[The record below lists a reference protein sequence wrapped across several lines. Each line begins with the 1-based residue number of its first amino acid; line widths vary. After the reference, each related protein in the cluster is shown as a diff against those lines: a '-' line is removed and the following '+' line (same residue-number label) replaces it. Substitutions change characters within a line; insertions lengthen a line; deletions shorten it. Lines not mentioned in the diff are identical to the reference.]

1 MAKNTVLALDL
12 GTKCG
17 WAYRLGAEL
26 VSGSAGFA
34 AGKFDGPGMRFV
46 KFRRFLNT
54 LHQARPIGQVA
65 FEGVRR
71 HLGVDAA
78 HVYGGFMS
86 HLQSWCDEQEPQIPY
101 EGVPVQKIKIFACG
115 KGNAKKEAVIAA
127 MVELGYRPIDDNE
140 ADAIALLLYVEGL

>member
-1 MAKNTVLALDL
+1 MTTKTILSLDL

-17 WAYRLGAEL
+17 WAYRLGKDV
-26 VSGSAGFA
+26 VSGSASFA

-54 LHQARPIGQVA
+54 LHGARPIEQVA

-78 HVYGGFMS
+78 HAYGGYMG

-101 EGVPVQKIKIFACG
+101 EGIPVQTIKTFATG
-115 KGNAKKEAVIAA
+115 KGNANKDAVIAA
-127 MVELGYRPIDDNE
+127 MRELGYKPVDDNE
-140 ADAIALLLYVEGL
+140 ADAIALLLFVEGL

>member
-1 MAKNTVLALDL
+1 MTKTTTLALDL
-12 GTKCG
+12 GQQTG

-26 VSGSAGFA
+26 VSGSVSFKG
-34 AGKFDGPGMRFV
+34 GKFDGPGMRFV

-54 LHQARPIGQVA
+54 LHAAWPIGQVA

-78 HVYGGFMS
+78 HAYGGYMA

-101 EGVPVQKIKIFACG
+101 EGVPVQAIKIFACG

-127 MVELGYRPIDDNE
+127 IVELGYRPVDDNE
-140 ADAIALLLYVEGL
+140 ADAIALLLYVGGL